1 MFCVGSKSQPKPC
14 NRIVNNQC
22 NLRIHLKYELLL
34 IRGLILNTIDL
45 KLKNRQ
51 KSEKSEKSKISI
63 MQHFQKQTFWCNVQL
78 E

>member
-14 NRIVNNQC
+14 NQKASNRC

-51 KSEKSEKSKISI
+51 KSEKSEKIPKFQLCNIFRSE
-63 MQHFQKQTFWCNVQL
+63 HFGAA
-78 E
+78 